1 MVPYC
6 RSSRHCAGLIG
17 FYSPTQ
23 GQEDDIGIGYAL
35 DPKASGKGIMSEA
48 LCAFCDFIFNRY
60 RAGKI
65 QASCFDDNPASQRV
79 LEKAGFV
86 PFEKDMEK
94 SAARSEKSPIT
105 RYRLMRSEGKPHGKE
120 L

>member
-1 MVPYC
+1 
-6 RSSRHCAGLIG
+6 
-17 FYSPTQ
+17 
-23 GQEDDIGIGYAL
+23 
-35 DPKASGKGIMSEA
+35 MSEV
-48 LCAFCDFIFNRY
+48 LRAFCDFIFERY

-79 LEKAGFV
+79 LEKAGFE

-94 SAARSEKSPIT
+94 SAARSEISPIT
-105 RYRLMRSEGKPHGKE
+105 RYRLLRSEGKPHGKE

>member
-1 MVPYC
+1 VLGM
-6 RSSRHCAGLIG
+6 IG

-35 DPKASGKGIMSEA
+35 DPKAWGQGIMSEA
-48 LCAFCDFIFNRY
+48 LRAFCDFIFDRY

-105 RYRLMRSEGKPHGKE
+105 RYRLMRSEGASDGTGH
-120 L
+120 